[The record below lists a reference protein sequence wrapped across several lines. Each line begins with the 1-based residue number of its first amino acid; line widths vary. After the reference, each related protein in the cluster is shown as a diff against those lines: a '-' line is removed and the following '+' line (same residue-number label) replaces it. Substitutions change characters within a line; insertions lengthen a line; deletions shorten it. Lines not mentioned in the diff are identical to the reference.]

1 MKSKTKIFADIYLVI
16 VFLFVL
22 IPLISMIIFSFN
34 ESTSLIVFTGFTFNW
49 YSDLFTNNALR
60 EPIVNTLLVALIST
74 VASTII
80 GTLGA
85 IALSKQNRI
94 FREMSLSFNNIPILS
109 PDILT
114 AVAFFV
120 FLIAFGFE
128 RGLLTMI
135 LAHISFCTPYA
146 LLAVYP
152 KVRSL
157 DPNLVEAAYDL
168 GATPGKALWKVI
180 FPQLRGSIIA
190 GSAIA
195 FTMSFDDYIIS
206 KFASGELVSNISTY
220 MYSQAHGIRPSV
232 NALSTIIVLLIGI
245 KVIFDYVNL
254 KKNRKE
260 EEE

>member
-1 MKSKTKIFADIYLVI
+1 MKNKTKIFADIYLV
-16 VFLFVL
+16 VVMLLVL
-22 IPLISMIIFSFN
+22 IPLLSMIIFSFN

-49 YSDLFTNNALR
+49 YGDLLTSSSLR
-60 EPIVNTLLVALIST
+60 EPIINTLVVAGIST
-74 VASTII
+74 LFAVII
-80 GTLGA
+80 GTFGA
-85 IALSKQNRI
+85 IALSKQNRL
-94 FREMSLSFNNIPILS
+94 FREISLSFNNIPILS

-120 FLIAFGFE
+120 FLIAFSIE
-128 RGLLTMI
+128 RGLFTMI

-168 GATPGKALWKVI
+168 GATPFKALWKVV
-180 FPQLRGSIIA
+180 FPQLRGSIFA
-190 GSAIA
+190 GAAIA

-206 KFASGELVSNISTY
+206 KFASGELVNNISTY

-232 NALSTIIVLLIGI
+232 NALSTIIIVVIGV
-245 KVIFDYVNL
+245 KVILDYVNL
-254 KKNRKE
+254 KKKKE
-260 EEE
+260 EEEE